1 MLSHWSPAVFNA
13 LVLMCPNLL
22 PVRIY
27 FSYCSTAVIRKYEA
41 DKDGKICPVI
51 AVGLKSL
58 PLIQSYGSIQALS
71 QDVKKS
77 DRQHDLVI
85 AVSTIL

>member
-1 MLSHWSPAVFNA
+1 
-13 LVLMCPNLL
+13 MCPNLL
-22 PVRIY
+22 PVSTY
-27 FSYCSTAVIRKYEA
+27 FSYYSTAVIRKYDA
-41 DKDGKICPVI
+41 DKNGKICPVF
-51 AVGLKSL
+51 ASGLKNL

-85 AVSTIL
+85 AVSTILLISAP

>member
-1 MLSHWSPAVFNA
+1 
-13 LVLMCPNLL
+13 MCPNLL